1 MKAPLIVWFVL
12 CLIWGSTWLFIKL
25 GLRDLP
31 PFTFAGLRFLFASVI
46 LWAIVIAW
54 RRPLPKSGRDWLK
67 LVWAGSISFA
77 LNYGLI
83 FWGEQYITS
92 GLAAVLQAM
101 IPAFGLIFAHVYLP
115 NERITARKLAGVG
128 VGVAGVSLI
137 FYDQMKIEGAAA
149 LQGSAALVLSSI
161 CVAYTNVFIKARCQH
176 IDSSVLA
183 AGQMVWGAFP
193 LLTLGAVWE
202 GNPFDHHWS
211 AQSALA
217 LAYLALIGS
226 VLAFLL
232 YFWLVTKIEIT
243 KTMLIALVTPVTALL
258 IGKLTL
264 NERLSWR
271 IAAGSAAI
279 LAGIWLIVS
288 KSLRPKRLRRKM
300 QSDSTGEIE

>member
-1 MKAPLIVWFVL
+1 MNTALIVWLIL
-12 CLIWGSTWLFIKL
+12 CLIWGSTWIFIKL

-31 PFTFAGLRFLFASVI
+31 PITFAGLRFLLASVI
-46 LWAIVIAW
+46 LWAIVFAR
-54 RRPLPKSGRDWLK
+54 RRPLPNNLSDWLK
-67 LVWAGSISFA
+67 LAWAGIISFA

-83 FWGEQYITS
+83 FWGEQHINS

-101 IPAFGLIFAHVYLP
+101 IPVFGLIFAHVYLP
-115 NERITARKLAGVG
+115 NERVTARKLLGAAI
-128 VGVAGVSLI
+128 GVAGVSLI
-137 FYDQMKIEGAAA
+137 FYDQMKIEGVAA

-183 AGQMVWGAFP
+183 AGQMVWAVIP
-193 LLTLGAVWE
+193 LLAVAAIWE

-211 AQSALA
+211 AQSALS
-217 LAYLALIGS
+217 LAYLTLIGS

-232 YFWLVTKIEIT
+232 YFWLVTKIEVT

-264 NERLSWR
+264 DERLSWR

-279 LAGIWLIVS
+279 LAGIWLIVFQR
-288 KSLRPKRLRRKM
+288 RPRISYRGRC
-300 QSDSTGEIE
+300 

>member
-1 MKAPLIVWFVL
+1 MKAPLIVWLVL
-12 CLIWGSTWLFIKL
+12 CLIWGSTWIFIKL

-31 PFTFAGLRFLFASVI
+31 PFTFAGIRFLLASAI
-46 LWAIVIAW
+46 LWAIVFAW
-54 RRPLPKSGRDWLK
+54 RRPLPKSVRDWLK
-67 LVWAGSISFA
+67 LAWMGSIAFA
-77 LNYGLI
+77 LNYGLV
-83 FWGEQYITS
+83 FWGEQHISS

-101 IPAFGLIFAHVYLP
+101 IPGFGLIFAHYHLP
-115 NERITARKLAGVG
+115 NERLTARKLVGAG

-149 LQGSAALVLSSI
+149 LQGSVALLLSSV

-176 IDSSVLA
+176 IDSSVIA
-183 AGQMVWGAFP
+183 AGQMVWGVFP
-193 LLTLGAVWE
+193 LLALGVVWE
-202 GNPFDHHWS
+202 GNPFDHRWS
-211 AQSALA
+211 ALSALS

-232 YFWLVTKIEIT
+232 YFWLMTKIEVT

-258 IGKLTL
+258 IGWITL

-279 LAGIWLIVS
+279 LAGIWLIVFQ
-288 KSLRPKRLRRKM
+288 RRARA
-300 QSDSTGEIE
+300 G

>member
-1 MKAPLIVWFVL
+1 MNTTLIVWLIL
-12 CLIWGSTWLFIKL
+12 CLIWGSTWIFIKL

-31 PFTFAGLRFLFASVI
+31 PITFAGLRFLFASVI
-46 LWAIVIAW
+46 LWAIVFAR
-54 RRPLPKSGRDWLK
+54 RRPLPKTRSDWLK
-67 LVWAGSISFA
+67 LAWAGSISFA

-83 FWGEQYITS
+83 FWGEQHINS

-101 IPAFGLIFAHVYLP
+101 IPAFGLIFAHIYLP
-115 NERITARKLAGVG
+115 NERITARKLAGVAI
-128 VGVAGVSLI
+128 GVAGVSLI

-149 LQGSAALVLSSI
+149 LQGSIALILSSV

-176 IDSSVLA
+176 IDSSVIA
-183 AGQMVWGAFP
+183 AGQMVCAVIP
-193 LLTLGAVWE
+193 LLVLASVWE

-211 AQSALA
+211 RQSAIS
-217 LAYLALIGS
+217 LAYLTLVGS

-258 IGKLTL
+258 IGRLAL

-279 LAGIWLIVS
+279 LAGIWLIVFQ
-288 KSLRPKRLRRKM
+288 RRARTMEFKKKNF
-300 QSDSTGEIE
+300 SHE

>member
-1 MKAPLIVWFVL
+1 MNTPLIVWLIL
-12 CLIWGSTWLFIKL
+12 CLIWGSTWIFIKL

-31 PFTFAGLRFLFASVI
+31 PITFAGLRFLFASVI
-46 LWAIVIAW
+46 LWAIVFAR
-54 RRPLPKSGRDWLK
+54 RRPLPNNRSDWLK
-67 LVWAGSISFA
+67 LAWAGIISFA

-83 FWGEQYITS
+83 FWGEQHINS

-101 IPAFGLIFAHVYLP
+101 IPVFGLIFAHVYLP
-115 NERITARKLAGVG
+115 NERITARKLLGAA

-137 FYDQMKIEGAAA
+137 FYDQMKVEGVAA
-149 LQGSAALVLSSI
+149 LQGSFALLLSSV

-183 AGQMVWGAFP
+183 AGQMVWAVVP
-193 LLTLGAVWE
+193 LLAVAAIWE

-211 AQSALA
+211 AQSALS
-217 LAYLALIGS
+217 LAYLTLVGS

-232 YFWLVTKIEIT
+232 YFWLVTKIEVT

-264 NERLSWR
+264 DERLSWR
-271 IAAGSAAI
+271 IAVGSAAI
-279 LAGIWLIVS
+279 LAGIWLIVFQ
-288 KSLRPKRLRRKM
+288 RRARIK
-300 QSDSTGEIE
+300 

>member
-1 MKAPLIVWFVL
+1 MNTPLIVWLIL
-12 CLIWGSTWLFIKL
+12 CLIWGSTWIFIKL

-31 PFTFAGLRFLFASVI
+31 PITFAGLRFLFASVI
-46 LWAIVIAW
+46 LWAIVFAW
-54 RRPLPKSGRDWLK
+54 RRPLPNSRSDWLK
-67 LVWAGSISFA
+67 LAWAGIISFA

-83 FWGEQYITS
+83 FWGEQHINS

-101 IPAFGLIFAHVYLP
+101 IPVFGLIFAHVYLP
-115 NERITARKLAGVG
+115 NERITARKLLGAAI
-128 VGVAGVSLI
+128 GVAGVSLI
-137 FYDQMKIEGAAA
+137 FYDQMKIEGVAA
-149 LQGSAALVLSSI
+149 LQGGVALVLSSV

-183 AGQMVWGAFP
+183 AGQMVWAVVP
-193 LLTLGAVWE
+193 LLTVAAIWE

-211 AQSALA
+211 AQSAMS
-217 LAYLALIGS
+217 LAYLTLIGS

-232 YFWLVTKIEIT
+232 YFWLVTKIEVT

-264 NERLSWR
+264 DERLSWR

-279 LAGIWLIVS
+279 LAGIWLIVFQ
-288 KSLRPKRLRRKM
+288 RRARTK
-300 QSDSTGEIE
+300 

>member
-1 MKAPLIVWFVL
+1 MNAPIIVWLIL
-12 CLIWGSTWLFIKL
+12 CLIWGSTWIFIKL

-31 PFTFAGLRFLFASVI
+31 PITFAGLRFLFASVI
-46 LWAIVIAW
+46 LWAIVFAR
-54 RRPLPKSGRDWLK
+54 RRPLPNNLSDWLK
-67 LVWAGSISFA
+67 LAWAGIISFA

-83 FWGEQYITS
+83 FWGEQHINS

-101 IPAFGLIFAHVYLP
+101 IPVFGLVFAHIYLP
-115 NERITARKLAGVG
+115 NERITAGKLLGAAI
-128 VGVAGVSLI
+128 GVAGVSLI

-149 LQGSAALVLSSI
+149 LQGSVALVLSSV

-183 AGQMVWGAFP
+183 AGQMVWAVVP
-193 LLTLGAVWE
+193 LLAVATIWE

-211 AQSALA
+211 AQSAMS
-217 LAYLALIGS
+217 LAYLTLVGS

-232 YFWLVTKIEIT
+232 YFWLVTKIEVT

-264 NERLSWR
+264 DERLSWR
-271 IAAGSAAI
+271 IAVGSAAI
-279 LAGIWLIVS
+279 LVGIWLIVFQ
-288 KSLRPKRLRRKM
+288 RRAR
-300 QSDSTGEIE
+300 TGK

>member
-1 MKAPLIVWFVL
+1 MNTPLIVWLIL
-12 CLIWGSTWLFIKL
+12 CLIWGSTWIFIKL

-31 PFTFAGLRFLFASVI
+31 PITFAGLRFLFASAI
-46 LWAIVIAW
+46 LWAIVFAR
-54 RRPLPKSGRDWLK
+54 RRPLPNNLSDWLK
-67 LVWAGSISFA
+67 LAWAGIISFA

-83 FWGEQYITS
+83 FWGEQHINS

-101 IPAFGLIFAHVYLP
+101 IPVFGLIFAHIYLP
-115 NERITARKLAGVG
+115 SERITARKLTGAAI
-128 VGVAGVSLI
+128 GVAGVSLI

-149 LQGSAALVLSSI
+149 LEGSVALVLSSV

-183 AGQMVWGAFP
+183 AGQMVWAVVP
-193 LLTLGAVWE
+193 LLVVAAIWE
-202 GNPFDHHWS
+202 GNLFDHHWS
-211 AQSALA
+211 AQSALS
-217 LAYLALIGS
+217 LAYLTLVGS

-264 NERLSWR
+264 DERLSWR

-279 LAGIWLIVS
+279 LAGIWLIVFQ
-288 KSLRPKRLRRKM
+288 RRVR
-300 QSDSTGEIE
+300 TR